1 MTSESH
7 KSDLQGEDR
16 GPDFRSGFVGLA
28 GVPNV
33 GKSTLVNALVG
44 QKVSIVSRSAQT
56 TRHRVCGIFTDKS
69 MQAVLVDVPG
79 IMDAKDDFNSGL
91 VRCAAQGLL
100 ECDLILHLRS
110 TDTLRIEDES
120 RAIEILK
127 SFRGPIF
134 EVWTKVDRKKGPR
147 PEEMPRPDLAYAG
160 LVRVSA
166 RTGRG
171 LDELASVIREALPR
185 GPLLYPEDDL
195 SDRDLRFLCAEI
207 VREKVFRLMRQE
219 IPYGVA
225 TWVEDWKEPHHDGG
239 KLLIQMTIQTDREA
253 HKRMIVGSKGSTLR
267 RIGSEAR
274 TEIEGLVGQAVFLEL
289 WVRVKTGWRKS
300 PTELERLGLNTPEK
314 PSRR

>member
-1 MTSESH
+1 MMN
-7 KSDLQGEDR
+7 DAQGHDPQGADR

-33 GKSTLVNALVG
+33 GKSTLVNALIG

-56 TRHRVCGIFTDKS
+56 TRHRVCGILTDKS

-79 IMDAKDDFNSGL
+79 ILDARDDFNSGL

-100 ECDLILHLRS
+100 DCDLILHLRS
-110 TDTLRIEDES
+110 TDTLKLEDES

-127 SFRGPIF
+127 SFGRPIF
-134 EVWTKVDRKKGPR
+134 EIWTKVDLKKGPR

-160 LVRVSA
+160 RLRVSA

-171 LDELASVIREALPR
+171 LSELTGAIGEALPR

-225 TWVEDWKEPHHDGG
+225 TWVEDWKEPQHEGG
-239 KLLIQMTIQTDREA
+239 KLVIRMTIQTDREA
-253 HKRMIVGSKGSTLR
+253 HKRMIVGSKGTTLR

-274 TEIEGLVGQAVFLEL
+274 TEIEGLVGQDVFLEL
-289 WVRVKTGWRKS
+289 WVRVKAGWRKS
-300 PTELERLGLNTPEK
+300 PTELERLGLNTPD
-314 PSRR
+314 